1 MKAPSFV
8 LSALACLTVMACAR
22 DAERLAEQISGGSVA
37 RGEAA
42 FERYG
47 CGTCH
52 ELHGR
57 ADAPG
62 HVGPSLHDFALQ
74 QALPGGLP
82 NTPQALER
90 WLRDPRAVEPRTTMP
105 DLNVSA
111 RDARDLAAFLYT
123 MR

>member
-1 MKAPSFV
+1 MTLLQRFSLLV
-8 LSALACLTVMACAR
+8 LLPCLACTR
-22 DAERLAEQISGGSVA
+22 DDERLAEQISGGSVA
-37 RGEAA
+37 RGRTA

-52 ELHGR
+52 EVEGQ
-57 ADAPG
+57 ANAQG

-82 NTPQALER
+82 NKTETLAR
-90 WLRDPRAVEPRTTMP
+90 WLREPRSVEPRTAMP
-105 DLNVSA
+105 NLGVSE
-111 RDARDLAAFLYT
+111 RDARDLIAFLYT